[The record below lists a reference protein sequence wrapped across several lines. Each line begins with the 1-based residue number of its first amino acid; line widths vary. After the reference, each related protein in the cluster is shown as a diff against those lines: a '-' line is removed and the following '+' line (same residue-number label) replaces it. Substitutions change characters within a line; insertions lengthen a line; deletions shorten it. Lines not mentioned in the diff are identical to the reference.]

1 MIVDLGILILA
12 LLFIVASAE
21 LFTNGIEWLGQRLG
35 LSEGVVGSVLAA
47 VGTAMPETL
56 IPIVAVLFFSGHEA
70 AEIGIGAIL
79 GAPFM
84 LSTLTLGLCGSAAIM
99 FAKQGRRPIELQ
111 LDSTVIK
118 RDLKFFICAYIFAM
132 LAAIPG
138 LETPIVKYAF
148 ALGLFLIY
156 PFYLYKTFQSEGEV
170 GDEPDSLYF
179 DKLLKLGPKK
189 LRLILPQVL
198 IGLAGIVGGAYYFVE
213 VIKDIAE
220 KLNFNPLILS
230 LIIAPVATEL
240 PEKINSVLWVRSGKD
255 TLALGNVTGALVF
268 QSCIPVAFGVAF
280 TPWDLNA
287 GTVLTGVTAICS
299 ASVVLS
305 LLLAKKLKFIHLAFG
320 AALYALAVS
329 GLLYLEGGATGT
341 AAGAAH

>member
-1 MIVDLGILILA
+1 MILDLGILILA

-56 IPIVAVLFFSGHEA
+56 IPIVAVLFFAGREGS
-70 AEIGIGAIL
+70 EIGIGAIL

-84 LSTLTLGLCGSAAIM
+84 LSTLTLGLCGISAIM
-99 FAKQGRRPIELQ
+99 FARQGRRPKELQ
-111 LDSTVIK
+111 LDPKVIK
-118 RDLKFFICAYIFAM
+118 RDLKFFICAYILAM

-138 LETPIVKYAF
+138 LETPVVKYSF
-148 ALGLFLIY
+148 AIGLLMIY
-156 PFYLYKTFQSEGEV
+156 PFYLYITFQSEGEM

-179 DKLLKLGPKK
+179 DKLLKIGPKK
-189 LRLILPQVL
+189 LRLILPQVFL
-198 IGLAGIVGGAYYFVE
+198 GLAGIVGGAYYFVE
-213 VIKDIAE
+213 VIEEIAG

-230 LIIAPVATEL
+230 LIIAPIATEL
-240 PEKINSVLWVRSGKD
+240 PEKINSVLWVRNSKD

-287 GTVLTGVTAICS
+287 GTVLTGITAIFS
-299 ASVVLS
+299 AAVVLA
-305 LLLAKKLKFIHLAFG
+305 LLVAQKLRFIHLAFG
-320 AALYALAVS
+320 ALLYALAVS
-329 GLLYLEGGATGT
+329 GLLYLEGGGSSTGM
-341 AAGAAH
+341 AH

>member
-1 MIVDLGILILA
+1 MILDLGILIVA

-56 IPIVAVLFFSGHEA
+56 IPIVAVLFFSGREGS
-70 AEIGIGAIL
+70 EIGIGAIL

-84 LSTLTLGLCGSAAIM
+84 LSTLTFGLCGASAIM
-99 FAKQGRRPIELQ
+99 FANQGRRPKELQ
-111 LDSTVIK
+111 LDTKVIK
-118 RDLKFFICAYIFAM
+118 RDLKFFITAYIFAM

-138 LETPIVKYAF
+138 LENPLVKYAF

-156 PFYLYKTFQSEGEV
+156 PFYLYKTFQSEGEI

-179 DKLLKLGPKK
+179 DKFLKLGPKK
-189 LRLILPQVL
+189 LRLILPQVFL
-198 IGLAGIVGGAYYFVE
+198 GLAGIVGGAYYFVE
-213 VIKDIAE
+213 VIEDIAE
-220 KLNFNPLILS
+220 KLHFNPLILS
-230 LIIAPVATEL
+230 LIIAPIATEL
-240 PEKINSVLWVRSGKD
+240 PEKINSVLWVRNGKD
-255 TLALGNVTGALVF
+255 TLALGNITGALVF

-287 GTVLTGVTAICS
+287 GTVLTGITAIFS

-305 LLLAKKLKFIHLAFG
+305 LLFAKKLKFAHLACG

-329 GLLYLEGGATGT
+329 GLLFLEGGGTTGT
-341 AAGAAH
+341 APAQ